1 MKKYIFN
8 IHFDMVVTEEVI
20 AEDYDSAKIQAHSQA
35 GDKSLD
41 KQAECFGIDTCLVEE
56 TELDCEI
63 IIKPVN
69 SWQDVE
75 RLLEGK
81 VKKYYRYDPVTNDSE
96 TVSALKDAL
105 SVVGDSYYG
114 KDTLME
120 AVLNDSRILQV
131 RKILTTGHGTAYR
144 DKRINAFTAQLCESN
159 RWSSE
164 MELDTEEGI
173 KAFYKEITKS

>member
-41 KQAECFGIDTCLVEE
+41 KQAQCFGIDTCLVEE
-56 TELDCEI
+56 TELDCKI

-75 RLLEGK
+75 KLLEGK
-81 VKKYYRYDPVTNDSE
+81 VKKYCRYNPVTKNSE
-96 TVSALKDAL
+96 TVSAFKDAL

-114 KDTLME
+114 TDVLME
-120 AVLNDSRILQV
+120 AVLNDSRLIQV
-131 RKILTTGHGTAYR
+131 RKLLTKGYGTAYR
-144 DKRINAFTAQLCESN
+144 DKRVNAFIALVCESN
-159 RWSSE
+159 RWSE
-164 MELDTEEGI
+164 FDIDEENGVKKFMEI
-173 KAFYKEITKS
+173 INR